1 MTTTDEVTA
10 ALRQLQQ
17 QMHVMHA
24 ENQEL
29 RAEILAIKQEKT
41 TTTGTRPTLNQKA
54 GKVSDFSG
62 KPEEWSDWA
71 FRFKSHVKAIQPGP
85 EDVMEWA
92 AKKMAEI
99 ELDDV
104 KAYRADAEEISEV
117 MYFLIT
123 RHTYGEALEIAK
135 TVPGTNGAEMW
146 RRICRRYDPG
156 TSIRKAALLNSII

>member
-1 MTTTDEVTA
+1 
-10 ALRQLQQ
+10 
-17 QMHVMHA
+17 MHVTHA
-24 ENQEL
+24 ESQEL

-41 TTTGTRPTLNQKA
+41 TTAGTRPTLNQKA

-71 FRFKSHVKAIQPGP
+71 FRFKCHVKAIQPGS

-99 ELDDV
+99 ELDDI
-104 KAYRADAEEISEV
+104 KAYRADAEEMSEV

-123 RHTYGEALEIAK
+123 RLTYGEAGIPTEK
-135 TVPGTNGAEMW
+135 HW
-146 RRICRRYDPG
+146 R
-156 TSIRKAALLNSII
+156 